1 MRALAPEV
9 RFLSSLW
16 KPIILLSATRSA
28 AELPFSRQLERRA
41 PSPGLL
47 ETPICIELH
56 DTDSEM
62 EQTILRNL
70 TLPAASI
77 EHRTMKGGEV
87 LIMAIEK
94 IFAHVSC
101 LNMDRSKQWYA
112 KLFGRAAD
120 AEPMARLAEW
130 HHGSDAG
137 MQLFE
142 DKTSAGKST
151 LTLIVKGL
159 AEEHERLT
167 SRGLSPGAVEGG
179 EKISILRMNDPDGN
193 LVVLAQPGRV

>member
-1 MRALAPEV
+1 
-9 RFLSSLW
+9 
-16 KPIILLSATRSA
+16 
-28 AELPFSRQLERRA
+28 
-41 PSPGLL
+41 
-47 ETPICIELH
+47 
-56 DTDSEM
+56 
-62 EQTILRNL
+62 
-70 TLPAASI
+70 
-77 EHRTMKGGEV
+77 
-87 LIMAIEK
+87 MAIEK

-101 LNMDRSKQWYA
+101 LNLDRSKRWYT

-120 AEPMARLAEW
+120 AEPMPHLAEW

-151 LTLIVKGL
+151 LTLIVNAL
-159 AEEHERLT
+159 TDEHERLA

-179 EKISILRMNDPDGN
+179 EKISLLRMKDPDGN